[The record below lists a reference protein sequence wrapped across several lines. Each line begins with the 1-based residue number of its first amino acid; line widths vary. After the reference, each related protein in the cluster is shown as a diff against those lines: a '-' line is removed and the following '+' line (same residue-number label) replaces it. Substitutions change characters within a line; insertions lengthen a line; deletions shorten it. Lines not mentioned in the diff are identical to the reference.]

1 MHEPLD
7 RRVNLLRPL
16 PPTLLLPPTAAA
28 VSSRYLVEKLNKKNK
43 NNNVKPFMVK
53 NHLWVFINT
62 NIENPAFDSQVRHAA
77 DICIRGRGNR
87 CKCGLPPTSLL
98 HFFDAHASQNS

>member
-62 NIENPAFDSQVRHAA
+62 QVENPAFDSQVGTHAGGGGVGGGE
-77 DICIRGRGNR
+77 CLNR
-87 CKCGLPPTSLL
+87 CMRVVRG
-98 HFFDAHASQNS
+98 